1 MLITK
6 NTALGLLCAFLCG
19 PVAYAQ
25 TSPETV
31 ITVPSVPVGGTV
43 TLGGTVVPYKEATLS
58 AQLPGRVA
66 SISGEEG
73 DSFEKGAVL
82 LTITDA
88 DLLAQRRA
96 AFANLSNADAAL
108 RNAGVQYSR
117 QWVSPYG
124 GQQNQMMG
132 GMDSLM
138 RNFTNPM
145 NSFMGSGAPGYER
158 GADLY
163 SYSTRVE
170 QARNQLVAAR
180 AKIEEI
186 DTKLRDTKSI
196 APFDGVITKKL
207 VEVGD
212 PVQPGQPLLMF
223 ADTSQLQIQV
233 EVPARLMPGV
243 KKGMV
248 VPAKLDVGNIS
259 LEARVAQIFPMAD
272 PDRHTV
278 TVKFDLPQGA
288 PAGAGM
294 YAEVIINDINAQ
306 VHNLPVV
313 PKNALVWRG
322 SLPGLYVLTQDNK
335 RELRLV
341 RTGDN
346 VGVDG
351 IAILSGIKPGE
362 RIIVGAPGS

>member
-43 TLGGTVVPYKEATLS
+43 TLGGTVVPYKEANLS

-124 GQQNQMMG
+124 GH
-132 GMDSLM
+132 
-138 RNFTNPM
+138 R
-145 NSFMGSGAPGYER
+145 
-158 GADLY
+158 
-163 SYSTRVE
+163 
-170 QARNQLVAAR
+170 
-180 AKIEEI
+180 
-186 DTKLRDTKSI
+186 TK
-196 APFDGVITKKL
+196 
-207 VEVGD
+207 
-212 PVQPGQPLLMF
+212 
-223 ADTSQLQIQV
+223 
-233 EVPARLMPGV
+233 
-243 KKGMV
+243 
-248 VPAKLDVGNIS
+248 
-259 LEARVAQIFPMAD
+259 
-272 PDRHTV
+272 
-278 TVKFDLPQGA
+278 
-288 PAGAGM
+288 
-294 YAEVIINDINAQ
+294 
-306 VHNLPVV
+306 
-313 PKNALVWRG
+313 
-322 SLPGLYVLTQDNK
+322 
-335 RELRLV
+335 
-341 RTGDN
+341 
-346 VGVDG
+346 
-351 IAILSGIKPGE
+351 
-362 RIIVGAPGS
+362 